1 MRSGTYGSR
10 SDYNVRILLIGET
23 GVGKSC
29 LLYRYSEGEYKE
41 NFVLTHGIDYKEKN
55 IEHMSHSIKMEIWDT
70 TGNVKFRP
78 LTNTCFK
85 GVSGIILVYD
95 VTDPNSFQNI
105 RNWFTKIKE
114 KGDQDSEII
123 IIGNKMDLI
132 NQIMVHQEEAEELAE
147 ELGVPFFGTSAKDGS
162 NID

>member
-1 MRSGTYGSR
+1 MLGDRSCEAAENGSEVVPNMLNFSHKSDASVILKTDSEVRRRPKEQNSTKISQMRSGAHQSR

-78 LTNTCFK
+78 LTNTCYK

-95 VTDPNSFQNI
+95 VTDPNSF
-105 RNWFTKIKE
+105 
-114 KGDQDSEII
+114 
-123 IIGNKMDLI
+123 
-132 NQIMVHQEEAEELAE
+132 
-147 ELGVPFFGTSAKDGS
+147 
-162 NID
+162 